1 MLRWRNTRRGAEGSA
16 AGESLT
22 PFISRVV
29 ISLALLPIVLGAVY
43 LGGWWVFALIA
54 IAASIATHEY
64 TLMARALAPLAPAAY
79 IGSALALVG
88 AEVSGLRWMLAGVL
102 ATFVL
107 AFVLKA
113 ISEARA
119 AATAAISATVMGTLW
134 IGAGLG
140 FLILV
145 RAIPE
150 HGRLALV
157 TLLVAVWAGD
167 TFAYF
172 GGRLLGRHKMA
183 PATSPG
189 KTWEGFVFGT
199 SATIFVTFVAL
210 YKQNF
215 LTIRESI
222 VLGVV
227 LALAGPIGDLFES
240 LLKRDAGVKDSGRLL
255 GGHGG
260 MLDRLDAF
268 LFAAPAA
275 YFTILAF
282 TS

>member
-1 MLRWRNTRRGAEGSA
+1 M
-16 AGESLT
+16 T
-22 PFISRVV
+22 PFVSRIV
-29 ISLALLPIVLGAVY
+29 ISLVLLPIVLGAVY
-43 LGGWWVFALIA
+43 LGGWWVFALVA
-54 IAASIATHEY
+54 IAAALALHEY
-64 TLMARALAPLAPAAY
+64 WLMARPLAPLAPAGY
-79 IGSALALVG
+79 IGVALALVG
-88 AEVSGLRWMLAGVL
+88 AEMSGVRWMLAGVL
-102 ATFVL
+102 SSFVL
-107 AFVLKA
+107 AFLLKA

-134 IGAGLG
+134 IGGGLG
-140 FLILV
+140 FLILL
-145 RAIPE
+145 RDIPQH
-150 HGRLALV
+150 HGLALFTV
-157 TLLVAVWAGD
+157 LLAVWAGD

-199 SATIFVTFVAL
+199 AATIFVTFIAL
-210 YKQNF
+210 YRQHI

-222 VLGVV
+222 ILGVV
-227 LALAGPIGDLFES
+227 VALAGPIGDLFES
-240 LLKRDAGVKDSGRLL
+240 LLKRDAGVKDSGTLL

-282 TS
+282 TG